1 MTRGHSVDFR
11 TYDRDA
17 VARKKI
23 NFPDVPKSAALAK
36 NNRKEICFIPSAVNN
51 FTGGKKLYRVRVP
64 VVVDKRAALINVS
77 RLFKPEFFTL
87 QCAFA
92 TLGQDG
98 ERPGGLF
105 AFRTSIFVL
114 E

>member
-23 NFPDVPKSAALAK
+23 NGPGVPKSAAPLK

-51 FTGGKKLYRVRVP
+51 FTGGKKFYRVRVP
-64 VVVDKRAALINVS
+64 VVVDKRYTLINNS

-87 QCAFA
+87 RCAFS

-98 ERPGGLF
+98 ERLGGLF
-105 AFRTSIFVL
+105 AFRTSNIRS
-114 E
+114 